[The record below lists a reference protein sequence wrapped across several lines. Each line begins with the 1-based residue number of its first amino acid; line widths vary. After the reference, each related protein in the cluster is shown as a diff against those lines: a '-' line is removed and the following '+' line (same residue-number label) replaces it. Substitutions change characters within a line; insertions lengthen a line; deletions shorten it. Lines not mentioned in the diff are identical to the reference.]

1 MKRFLA
7 LSLPALIALCVVGF
21 AAAPPVAAEH
31 PPAAPSGVSMFST
44 DEGVLVS
51 WTQDDAPVHVVGWVN
66 LEEAV
71 AAAAAGNW
79 LAAFKHHTVTDG
91 NSYLIPGLSAG
102 ARYWIIVGGGDAGP
116 PLEIAWGEWRLLTA
130 DQAMPLDDALT
141 RAYVEAAVAR
151 YDRDGAD
158 ATFAHYSREESI
170 EGERYLAILNA
181 EDGIVMAVP
190 FYQDLI
196 LGNRHADAAPFL
208 ASATAEGVWLDHR
221 GLHPSRTDTGVVVR
235 EDDLRTYLIIHDGWL
250 FMSSHSRL
258 LETLAGATQDYVNRA
273 IAHYESEGLDAT
285 IDAYNSQDSLDGNFY
300 LFLIGADDNYLV
312 HPIFPHFIGTDI
324 KDVVGSDGQELGK
337 EIALATEDG
346 IWVEYLWPN
355 PISRV
360 EEPKITWAIR
370 HDGLIFASGY
380 YIAGADAGTQPW
392 VDADPREYT
401 VQYVQR
407 AIERYER
414 DGLQAMLNFY
424 NSVASF
430 EGEWYLF
437 GTDAN
442 DIYHVHPLLPR
453 LIGTDIKEVKGSDG
467 FELGKALAAAT
478 EEGVWVE
485 YQWPH
490 PVTLQEVTKV
500 GYAVRHDGLLFAS
513 GYYPTV
519 ADPEA
524 HTKAYVQQAID
535 YYDREGAEAT
545 LAYYN
550 TPASID
556 GANWLMI
563 VDPEGDIAAAAIAP
577 ELVGQPASTF
587 RGILAGEP
595 IGDELLAATEEGHWF
610 QYVWPNQRGSGV
622 LVVNLWIVLHD
633 GYIFSSAYYQEQ

>member
-1 MKRFLA
+1 VKRFLA

-31 PPAAPSGVSMFST
+31 PPAAPSGVTMFST

-51 WTQDDAPVHVVGWVN
+51 WSQDDQPVHVVGWVN
-66 LEEAV
+66 TDAV
-71 AAAAAGNW
+71 AASGNW
-79 LAAFKHHTVTDG
+79 LAAFNHQTVTDG
-91 NSYLIPGLSAG
+91 NSYLVPGLSPG
-102 ARYWIIVGGGDAGP
+102 VRYWMIVGSGAAGP
-116 PLEIAWGEWRLLTA
+116 PLEIAWGEWRLITV
-130 DQAMPLDDALT
+130 DQGMALDDALT

-158 ATFAHYSREESI
+158 ATFAYYSSEESI
-170 EGERYLAILNA
+170 EEERYLAILNT

-190 FYQDLI
+190 FYQDII
-196 LGNRHADAAPFL
+196 LGNRHSDAGPFL
-208 ASATAEGVWLDHR
+208 ASATEAGGWLDHR
-221 GLHPSRTDTGVVVR
+221 GLHPTRTETGVVVR
-235 EDDLRTYLIIHDGWL
+235 EDQLRTYLIIHDGWL

-258 LETLAGATQDYVNRA
+258 LETLAGATQDYVHRA
-273 IAHYESEGLDAT
+273 IAHYDSAGLEAT
-285 IDAYNSQDSLDGNFY
+285 VATYNSQDSLDGNFY

-312 HPIFPHFIGTDI
+312 HPIFPHLIGTDI

-337 EIALATEDG
+337 EIALATEEG

-355 PISRV
+355 PVSRV

-380 YIAGADAGTQPW
+380 YIAGADAGAQPW
-392 VDADPREYT
+392 LDADPREYT

-407 AIERYER
+407 AIERYQR
-414 DGLQAMLNFY
+414 DGLESMLNFY

-437 GTDAN
+437 GADAN

-453 LIGTDIKEVKGSDG
+453 LIGTDINDVVGSDG
-467 FELGKALAAAT
+467 FELGKALAQAT

-519 ADPEA
+519 DDPEA

-535 YYDREGAEAT
+535 YYDREGAEAM
-545 LAYYN
+545 LAFYN
-550 TPASID
+550 TPASIEGSFWMLIVGPD
-556 GANWLMI
+556 GNFVASAL
-563 VDPEGDIAAAAIAP
+563 AP

-595 IGDELLAATEEGHWF
+595 IGDELLAATADGHWY
-610 QYVWPNQRGSGV
+610 QYVWPNQRASGV

-633 GYIFSSAYYQEQ
+633 GYVFSSAYYQEQ

>member
-21 AAAPPVAAEH
+21 AAAPPVAAED
-31 PPAAPSGVSMFST
+31 PPAGPSGVTMFST
-44 DEGVLVS
+44 DEGLLVS

-66 LEEAV
+66 VEEV
-71 AAAAAGNW
+71 AAARAAGNW
-79 LAAFKHHTVTDG
+79 LDAFNHHTVTDG
-91 NSYLIPGLSAG
+91 NSYLIPGLIADG
-102 ARYWIIVGGGDAGP
+102 RYWVIVGSGDAGAYP
-116 PLEIAWGEWRLLTA
+116 NLAWGEWRLLTA
-130 DQAMPLDDALT
+130 DQAMSLDDALT
-141 RAYVEAAVAR
+141 RAYVEAAIAR
-151 YDRDGAD
+151 YERDGSD
-158 ATFAHYSREESI
+158 ATFAHYSNEDSI
-170 EGERYLAILNA
+170 EGERYLVVLGAD
-181 EDGIVMAVP
+181 DGIVMAVP

-273 IAHYESEGLDAT
+273 IAHYDSEGREAT
-285 IDAYNSQDSLDGNFY
+285 IAAYNSQDSLDGNFY

-355 PISRV
+355 PVTRV

-380 YIAGADAGTQPW
+380 YIAGADAGAQPW
-392 VDADPREYT
+392 LDADPREYT
-401 VQYVQR
+401 VQYVER

-437 GTDAN
+437 ATDA
-442 DIYHVHPLLPR
+442 
-453 LIGTDIKEVKGSDG
+453 
-467 FELGKALAAAT
+467 
-478 EEGVWVE
+478 
-485 YQWPH
+485 
-490 PVTLQEVTKV
+490 
-500 GYAVRHDGLLFAS
+500 
-513 GYYPTV
+513 
-519 ADPEA
+519 
-524 HTKAYVQQAID
+524 
-535 YYDREGAEAT
+535 
-545 LAYYN
+545 
-550 TPASID
+550 
-556 GANWLMI
+556 
-563 VDPEGDIAAAAIAP
+563 
-577 ELVGQPASTF
+577 
-587 RGILAGEP
+587 
-595 IGDELLAATEEGHWF
+595 
-610 QYVWPNQRGSGV
+610 
-622 LVVNLWIVLHD
+622 
-633 GYIFSSAYYQEQ
+633 